1 MMNYQRKGV
10 YLVLIGIL
18 SGFLF
23 SIILSFTGST
33 DVAAQDTGLNES
45 VVSSIAVG
53 ISAVCSAVCGLIVA
67 IPLMISNNGLDDS
80 KLFG

>member
-1 MMNYQRKGV
+1 MN
-10 YLVLIGIL
+10 
-18 SGFLF
+18 
-23 SIILSFTGST
+23 
-33 DVAAQDTGLNES
+33 EE
-45 VVSSIAVG
+45 VVSGIAIG